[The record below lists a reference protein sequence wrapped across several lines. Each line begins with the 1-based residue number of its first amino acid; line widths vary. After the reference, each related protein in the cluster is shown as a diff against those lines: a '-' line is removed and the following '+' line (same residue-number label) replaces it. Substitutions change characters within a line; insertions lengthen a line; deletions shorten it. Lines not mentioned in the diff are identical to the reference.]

1 MFATNNWICKS
12 VSAANLIHI
21 LHGFDPRPVLRFRR
35 SIRLFPI
42 PLIYYLCFNGGLT
55 IASVFL
61 SLREPS
67 EDEDVKEDVAEDEM
81 V

>member
-1 MFATNNWICKS
+1 MGLELLSSDDKYCRCHHFKCKAVISGAWPATDRELLLY
-12 VSAANLIHI
+12 AN
-21 LHGFDPRPVLRFRR
+21 
-35 SIRLFPI
+35 S
-42 PLIYYLCFNGGLT
+42 FNGGLT
-55 IASVFL
+55 IVSVFL